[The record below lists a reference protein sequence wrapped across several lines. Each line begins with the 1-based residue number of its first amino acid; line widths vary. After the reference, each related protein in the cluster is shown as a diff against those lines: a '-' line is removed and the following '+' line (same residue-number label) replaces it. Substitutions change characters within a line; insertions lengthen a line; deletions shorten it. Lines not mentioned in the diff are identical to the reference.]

1 MMPRLVLG
9 GRFGQV
15 PVELSFRLLDQFR
28 AAGGRM
34 LETAHSYANGDA
46 ERVLGA
52 WLRSRRCRDTVT
64 VVDKV
69 GHPAPGEEPFL
80 QPDVIRREVA
90 DSLRRLGT
98 DCIDVLIL
106 HRDDPSNCVEPGR
119 YAASAFPTGSPS
131 GSPRSSPARTVP
143 ANVRWSA
150 TSSASHCRRGRCGL
164 VRGTPMRASLTS

>member
-69 GHPAPGEEPFL
+69 GHPAPGEEPSL

-98 DCIDVLIL
+98 
-106 HRDDPSNCVEPGR
+106 
-119 YAASAFPTGSPS
+119 AASMCSYCTATTRATASSRAGTPLRRFQLDLQAARRARRQRGPYRRTSAGQLPVQ
-131 GSPRSSPARTVP
+131 PRTAGAAAVAWCAAR
-143 ANVRWSA
+143 
-150 TSSASHCRRGRCGL
+150 RCGH
-164 VRGTPMRASLTS
+164 P